1 MNRLHKPGAVRNPRV
16 HSGSI
21 KFRIEKDGTMY
32 KVVDAEGHFY
42 GPPKSAHKEAET
54 VLADWEAY
62 YHDTR

>member
-1 MNRLHKPGAVRNPRV
+1 MKL
-16 HSGSI
+16 
-21 KFRIEKDGTMY
+21 RIEKDGTMY